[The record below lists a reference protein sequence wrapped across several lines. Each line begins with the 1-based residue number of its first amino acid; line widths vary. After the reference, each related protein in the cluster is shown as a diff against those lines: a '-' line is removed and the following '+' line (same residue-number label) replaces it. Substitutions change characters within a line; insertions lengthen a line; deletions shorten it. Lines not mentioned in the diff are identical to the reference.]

1 MNVTF
6 EALEVIISFASL
18 VIAIVSV
25 VIAIVFANKKD

>member
-18 VIAIVSV
+18 VIAIISV